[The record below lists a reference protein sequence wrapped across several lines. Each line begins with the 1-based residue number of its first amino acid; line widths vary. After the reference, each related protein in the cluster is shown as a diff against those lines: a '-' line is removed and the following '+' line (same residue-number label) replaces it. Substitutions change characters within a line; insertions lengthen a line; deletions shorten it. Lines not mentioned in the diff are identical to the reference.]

1 MLGYGVRSGTPDDLP
16 SFGARTAPPRFDFQQ
31 EEESSNFFEQEEEEQ
46 AAAAP
51 RTLPPPLEREE
62 TRWRLNALDG

>member
-31 EEESSNFFEQEEEEQ
+31 EESSNFFEQEEEEQ
-46 AAAAP
+46 AAAPKGA
-51 RTLPPPLEREE
+51 LPPPLEREE